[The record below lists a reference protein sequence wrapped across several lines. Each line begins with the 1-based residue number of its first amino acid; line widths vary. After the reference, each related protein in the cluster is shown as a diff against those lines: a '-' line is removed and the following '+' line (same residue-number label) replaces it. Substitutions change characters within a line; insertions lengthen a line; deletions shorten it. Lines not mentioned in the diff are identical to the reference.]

1 LRRWKKKHVEQVLPG
16 LFWWSHGAGVVDE
29 REKERKAAA
38 QGEKSGMLKGISC

>member
-1 LRRWKKKHVEQVLPG
+1 MLNRYYLGCSGG
-16 LFWWSHGAGVVDE
+16 LMELEWWT